1 MRPIGSFYFRKKN
14 TLLYE
19 RTTIE
24 RRMFM
29 ESSLNHL
36 RTVIRRTEDSLLV
49 SKDPYEIERI
59 RTALRKLRVEEQKKR
74 MALEQKRVW

>member
-1 MRPIGSFYFRKKN
+1 MS
-14 TLLYE
+14 E
-19 RTTIE
+19 
-24 RRMFM
+24 
-29 ESSLNHL
+29 LNHL
-36 RTVIRRTEDSLLV
+36 RTIIRRTEDSLLV